1 MTPFST
7 LLDPKRNFSEDKE
20 VLKARNSLGFR
31 LKLKKIMKVVNVE
44 IETIKKV
51 EEEIDKKIKDSKKRA
66 ALEENEIILIFQ
78 IKV

>member
-1 MTPFST
+1 
-7 LLDPKRNFSEDKE
+7 
-20 VLKARNSLGFR
+20 
-31 LKLKKIMKVVNVE
+31 MKVVNVE

-66 ALEENEIILIFQ
+66 ALEEDEIILVFQ